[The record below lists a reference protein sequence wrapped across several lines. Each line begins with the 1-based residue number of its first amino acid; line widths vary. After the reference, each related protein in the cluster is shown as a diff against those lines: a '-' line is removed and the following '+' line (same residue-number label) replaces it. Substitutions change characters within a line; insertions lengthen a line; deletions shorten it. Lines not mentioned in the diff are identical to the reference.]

1 MTGELIAVRRRQL
14 TALSGRAVRS
24 ALRERDLTFGFI
36 APMMF
41 FVCFYLP
48 LRYSMAVV
56 GYDYAQYFLPIIVV
70 QGMFFT
76 AMSAADRAARDAASG
91 VQVRLNSMPIQ
102 AWVVLSA
109 RMWADLI
116 RALVAIAGA
125 VVIGSVFGFRFHD
138 AVAALVFVAVSLLFG
153 AALVV
158 GADALGT
165 ATATPKIGAQ
175 VLVLPQLLL
184 IMASTGFVPAQW
196 FPGWIQ
202 PFVRNQ
208 PVSAQADALRELAV
222 GRYTSALGL
231 AVIWSVASAGC
242 FAAVSVAAQRKK
254 R

>member
-1 MTGELIAVRRRQL
+1 MTNHFTSTPRDQWI
-14 TALSGRAVRS
+14 ALSGRAVRT
-24 ALRERDLTFGFI
+24 ALRERDLAFGFL
-36 APMMF
+36 APMLF
-41 FVCFYLP
+41 FASFYLP

-56 GYDYAQYFLPIIVV
+56 GYDYAQYFLPVIVV

-91 VQVRLNSMPIQ
+91 VQVRLSSMPIEP
-102 AWVVLSA
+102 WVVTGA
-109 RMWADLI
+109 RMWADLV
-116 RALVAIAGA
+116 RAVVAIAGA

-138 AVAALVFVAVSLLFG
+138 GAAALVFVAVSLLFG
-153 AALVV
+153 AALVL

-175 VLVLPQLLL
+175 ALVLPQLLL

-196 FPGWIQ
+196 FPGWLQ

-208 PVSAQADALRELAV
+208 PVSAQADALRELAM
-222 GRYTSALGL
+222 GRYTSSLGH
-231 AVIWSVASAGC
+231 AVVWSVVLAGV
-242 FAAVSVAAQRKK
+242 FVAVSVAAQRRK